1 MINVGSGK
9 SSFSLLA
16 KVNLVKVLGKYLSFA
31 VIELKILSI
40 CRIAFKMKC
49 RRLSRNRN

>member
-1 MINVGSGK
+1 MKVSTKIYAEEQLKSVINVGSGK

-31 VIELKILSI
+31 VI
-40 CRIAFKMKC
+40 
-49 RRLSRNRN
+49 